1 MNKYI
6 DLIRAAGESLDPA
19 PYADAAGRIARCHRL
34 TYAGNCNAI
43 VTALPA
49 PCFFRSSTARHK

>member
-43 VTALPA
+43 VTSM
-49 PCFFRSSTARHK
+49 FFPQLHSSS